1 MSPKHN
7 LLLIQ
12 NLGDHLDDKFYMGTY
27 IVLGLGLCITL
38 AGVLGQWFQKWNHF
52 FQKLITRSVQI
63 KSSCADKSLSN
74 TNMSTFSI
82 L

>member
-38 AGVLGQWFQKWNHF
+38 AGVLGQWLQKWNYL
-52 FQKLITRSVQI
+52 QQLASWKQMNR
-63 KSSCADKSLSN
+63 D
-74 TNMSTFSI
+74 
-82 L
+82 